1 MLLLP
6 RRPRNRQREIVIMST
21 KTINAN
27 RLNRQAGD
35 QKLADGLTKHRQA
48 LAALMIGG
56 ASHTVDDILAIL
68 QARLAAA
75 GAAESTRA
83 TWQTAVK
90 ADRDERAKTK
100 TFVSGLR
107 QALLVAF
114 TGSIDALADFGL
126 SPRKLRV
133 LTPEK
138 KAAAAAKAK
147 ATRVARHTVG
157 PKKKLAIKGTVPQTA
172 PAASPAVVTAP
183 APASPTAPAAAPV
196 PAAPAS
202 PSPTAP
208 AAVPT
213 PAAPHPLS

>member
-6 RRPRNRQREIVIMST
+6 RRPRNRQQEIVIMST

-27 RLNRQAGD
+27 RLNRQAAD
-35 QKLADGLTKHRQA
+35 QKLADGLAKHRQA

-56 ASHTVDDILAIL
+56 ASHTVDEILAIL

-75 GAAESTRA
+75 VAAKSTRA

-114 TGSIDALADFGL
+114 AGSIDALADFGL
-126 SPRKLRV
+126 SPRKQRV

-147 ATRVARHTVG
+147 ATRIARHTIG
-157 PKKKLAIKGTVPQTA
+157 PKKKLAIKGTVPTA
-172 PAASPAVVTAP
+172 TSPAEASAP
-183 APASPTAPAAAPV
+183 APASPSPQAAPPAPAA
-196 PAAPAS
+196 
-202 PSPTAP
+202 
-208 AAVPT
+208 
-213 PAAPHPLS
+213 

>member
-6 RRPRNRQREIVIMST
+6 RRPRNRQQEIVIMIT
-21 KTINAN
+21 KSINAN
-27 RLNRQAGD
+27 RLNRKAAD
-35 QKLADGLTKHRQA
+35 QKLADGLTKQRQA

-75 GAAESTRA
+75 VAAESTRA

-114 TGSIDALADFGL
+114 AGSIDARADFGL
-126 SPRKLRV
+126 MPRKQGV
-133 LTPEK
+133 PTPQRT
-138 KAAAAAKAK
+138 AAAAAR
-147 ATRVARHTVG
+147 ATST
-157 PKKKLAIKGTVPQTA
+157 
-172 PAASPAVVTAP
+172 
-183 APASPTAPAAAPV
+183 
-196 PAAPAS
+196 
-202 PSPTAP
+202 
-208 AAVPT
+208 
-213 PAAPHPLS
+213 

>member
-1 MLLLP
+1 
-6 RRPRNRQREIVIMST
+6 MST

-27 RLNRQAGD
+27 RLNRQAAD
-35 QKLADGLTKHRQA
+35 QKLADGLAKHRQA

-68 QARLAAA
+68 QTRLAAA
-75 GAAESTRA
+75 VAAESTRA

-107 QALLVAF
+107 QALQVAF

-126 SPRKLRV
+126 APRKQRV
-133 LTPEK
+133 VTPEK

-147 ATRVARHTVG
+147 ATRIARHTVG
-157 PKKKLAIKGTVPQTA
+157 PKKKLAIKGTVPQAA
-172 PAASPAVVTAP
+172 PATSPAAEP
-183 APASPTAPAAAPV
+183 APT
-196 PAAPAS
+196 APAS
-202 PSPTAP
+202 PSTTAPVTAP
-208 AAVPT
+208 A